1 MSDNFFGG
9 QLKISIT
16 LGATL
21 LTAALVAGPIC
32 GASAAPAAPP
42 VPVATQSASVE
53 SLDLFP
59 ASKRQMIID
68 TFDAINRFRATKHL
82 MPLKFN
88 VRISTISQKWSNK
101 MATTGRFEH
110 NSDYVTGAPAGYF
123 SASENIALGY
133 TAGQDLVNGWISS
146 PGHNANMSQPDA
158 TFMGIGIST
167 GSRGTYATANHFG
180 YPAGTVPPGSYN
192 SPRDY
197 FNGRPALRATSGTP
211 AALDPTVDWEKL
223 TYTIPAK
230 TGVIYLVNG
239 AVKAAGTYPFRSI
252 VVTIDVKTAA
262 GGHTLTAWTYDL
274 SSLAVT
280 AAAPKFSQAKGTY
293 TIPATSSV
301 TYLVN
306 GAVKPPGTYSRST
319 RITITAEAAPGHI
332 LTGTSSWSID
342 FRKAVTAAK
351 PAMNSTTNRYTI
363 PKQTGVAYFVN
374 GKPVPAGTYKAANG
388 KTVNFTAKAASSAYR
403 LTGTST
409 WSYRF

>member
-1 MSDNFFGG
+1 M
-9 QLKISIT
+9 KISIT

-32 GASAAPAAPP
+32 GASAAPA
-42 VPVATQSASVE
+42 PVAAKSASAE

-82 MPLKFN
+82 KALKFN
-88 VRISTISQKWSNK
+88 VKIATISQKWSNR
-101 MATTGRFEH
+101 MAATGRFDH
-110 NSDYVTGAPAGYF
+110 NSDYTTGAPAGYF

-133 TAGQDLVNGWISS
+133 YRGQDLVNGWISS

-158 TFMGIGIST
+158 TFMGIGISAK
-167 GSRGTYATANHFG
+167 GTYATANHFG
-180 YPAGTVPPGSYN
+180 YPAGAVPAGSYN

-197 FNGRPALRATSGTP
+197 FDGRSALPTSPGI
-211 AALDPTVDWEKL
+211 AAPDPTVDWEKL

-230 TGVIYLVNG
+230 TGVIYLVDG
-239 AVKAAGTYPFRSI
+239 AVRAAGTYPFRSI
-252 VVTIDVKTAA
+252 MVAIGVKTAA
-262 GGHTLTAWTYDL
+262 GRTLKTWSYDL

-280 AAAPKFSQAKGTY
+280 PAAPKFNQAKGTY
-293 TIPATSSV
+293 TIPATGNV

-319 RITITAEAAPGHI
+319 RITITAKAAPGSI
-332 LTGTSSWSID
+332 LTGTSSWSLD

-351 PAMNSTTNRYTI
+351 PAMNSTTNRYSI
-363 PKQTGVAYFVN
+363 PAKAGVGYFVD

-403 LTGTST
+403 FTGTAA
-409 WSYRF
+409 WSFRF